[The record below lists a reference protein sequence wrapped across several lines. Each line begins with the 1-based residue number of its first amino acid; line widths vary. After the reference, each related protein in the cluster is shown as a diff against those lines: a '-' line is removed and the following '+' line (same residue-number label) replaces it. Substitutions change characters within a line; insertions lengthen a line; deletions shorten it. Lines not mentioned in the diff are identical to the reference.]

1 MRHTLT
7 PTPTPTRVAYSIEEA
22 ASLLGLSARTV
33 RRLVWSGELHALRS
47 GRRVLIEPSAI
58 TDFLG
63 ALDPVA
69 ARYGVT
75 PIA

>member
-1 MRHTLT
+1 MRNT
-7 PTPTPTRVAYSIEEA
+7 PPTPTRVAYSIDEA
-22 ASLLGLSARTV
+22 AGLLGLSGRTV
-33 RRLVWSGELHALRS
+33 RRLCWSGELRALRS
-47 GRRVLIEPSAI
+47 GRRVLIEPGAI

-69 ARYGVT
+69 TRQGVT

>member
-1 MRHTLT
+1 MRQLT
-7 PTPTPTRVAYSIEEA
+7 PTPMTRVAYSIEEA

-63 ALDPVA
+63 SLAQASSTGGA
-69 ARYGVT
+69 A
-75 PIA
+75 